1 MKYDI
6 MFLITRLNGKITDV
20 TAIDDMYTEC
30 QITLCSEF
38 LTDEDVLRFYSHM
51 SKETEKSILITD
63 KDVKVLVRMLRLSND
78 VKIRGK
84 ANWMNMYTNEMG
96 NSCRDFQ
103 DFMFEKLGIY
113 LEDNFLSEKNRE
125 IIKKKKDSLGKC
137 DKSRFFPSK
146 NVKG

>member
-1 MKYDI
+1 
-6 MFLITRLNGKITDV
+6 
-20 TAIDDMYTEC
+20 
-30 QITLCSEF
+30 
-38 LTDEDVLRFYSHM
+38 M

-63 KDVKVLVRMLRLSND
+63 KDVKILVRMLKLSND

-84 ANWMNMYTNEMG
+84 ANWMNMDTNEMG

-125 IIKKKKDSLGKC
+125 IIKKKKVGQ
-137 DKSRFFPSK
+137 
-146 NVKG
+146 